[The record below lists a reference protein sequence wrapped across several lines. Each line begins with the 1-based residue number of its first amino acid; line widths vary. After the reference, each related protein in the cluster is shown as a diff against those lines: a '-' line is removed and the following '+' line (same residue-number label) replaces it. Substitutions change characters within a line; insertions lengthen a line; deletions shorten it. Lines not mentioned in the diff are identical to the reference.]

1 MGEGGAKRWVL
12 TSCPNGWWLRLA
24 EVQGREESQK
34 GFDGVAE
41 RGLSDGVPWEGVL
54 EARRSEG
61 RARVTSIRRWLVE
74 RVLMGSHTFLLSRKR
89 AVLGAKWGADTYT
102 QV

>member
-1 MGEGGAKRWVL
+1 MAPIGR
-12 TSCPNGWWLRLA
+12 
-24 EVQGREESQK
+24 VQGREESQK

-89 AVLGAKWGADTYT
+89 AVLGAKWGEGVTTRMTDASGPFNRSV
-102 QV
+102 QQ